1 MSIPEIQSEVI
12 AYALSTY
19 TLPSA
24 SDVKSYASNRNLPV
38 KEFYDAVSEFVGKG
52 WIREPKEGYW
62 GSYDILFVTPSG
74 INMMTRLVSRRIFDA
89 VFNKLEKVRLDRDV
103 RTHVTVMKA
112 AVDYIQNGRLPPPLS
127 QTFSEDELKTWASM
141 EAAFMVHLLDYDHW
155 KPFVE
160 ALPAKIIAP
169 AALRSAQDTADARGF
184 DVTSDEFRDYLM
196 RHLSKEAAAE
206 YRDWRHYYADFL
218 CSGKPHELLKKMNCE
233 SPWYMIVSAAASIMD
248 NEAPS
253 NAVSCM
259 KTALSRLH
267 QIHFETWFEAW
278 LYAIALYRDRATPAS
293 VRKLERMLEVKRV
306 ADNIYLKPA
315 ILIALLGC
323 GRDAKKAAVS
333 FREDFMEVLRGQ
345 SIERLKYQ
353 IVVPFAITALNF
365 GLLEKIDFIGDGA
378 RNWMSY
384 LPMLDFEFQRLSGKR
399 EEAESIARKYGIKQ
413 MLPHYDIRPEWD
425 LVLDRLIARPG
436 ISNGHGQAYSE
447 GQFPTERMAY
457 AINTDTPGW
466 EISIRSQKFKA
477 TSRTWL
483 KGAVIKLSTFL
494 DRAPK
499 LSDEAQRVATAI
511 HFERPNS
518 YWSTRGDYVFNI
530 PEAMME
536 LVGSQNVIDAKTL
549 EPIDVEKRPLE
560 ISVLRNGDVYSFT
573 NNLSP
578 EFDPEKDSI
587 SFTRASSSLIIVTRP
602 TNNELELLK
611 AVSGINF
618 PLAAREKLTH
628 YLEKLSARTPV
639 MSDLLKDSK
648 HLEKQSGD
656 ARITFRLEPFGTGT
670 HHVTALVHP
679 VAENPLTCSP
689 GEGLAFIATRIGNK
703 TVQVARDLK
712 KERENYDALLSALSR
727 LEEMRDGEFS
737 WELPV
742 AETLEML
749 EVLRTHTDT
758 ALLEWPEG
766 VKFRVSRPQIFPS
779 SLKLS
784 LRSLGSWFE
793 LEGKVQIDEKTVLT
807 VQELLERLRESE
819 GRFIRLG
826 DDEYV
831 ALTESLKKELE
842 HIEGLVT
849 SRKNG
854 ELRISAFNADSI
866 ERLGEE
872 GIEIDSD
879 EAFRSLCSRIREAK
893 HFTPEV
899 PAGLRAEL
907 RPYQQ
912 EGFEWLSRLLSWGA
926 GALLA
931 DDMGLGKTIQAIAL
945 LLSRAKAGPQLVVM
959 PAAVLFNWSDELQRF
974 APGLKIKMLQ
984 QADDRRKLV
993 DEARAGDVILTTYG
1007 ILSAEI
1013 EALSSREW
1021 TTVVLD
1027 EAHNIKNRDTKT
1039 SKAAMQLKSSARV
1052 LLTGTPLQ
1060 NNLGEIWNLFEFA
1073 NPGLLGSSQSFAE
1086 RFIIPIERNKDR
1098 NCQRLLK
1105 RLISPFILRRT
1116 KAEVLDELPEKTEVT
1131 LRVELSE
1138 AERTLYE
1145 SLRESASQRLKSGEI
1160 NPIEALAELMK
1171 LRQAACAAELVNPK
1185 LKLESS
1191 KINAFLKLADTLI
1204 EGGHRALVFSQF
1216 TSYLAILRKELD
1228 KKKIKYLYLDG
1239 ATPAGQRQKLV
1250 DAFQKGEMPL
1260 FLISLKAGG
1269 TGLNLTA
1276 ADYVA
1281 ILDPWWNPAIESQA
1295 SDRAY
1300 RIGQENPVTIYRL
1313 IAENT
1318 IEEKII
1324 RLHETKKSLADA
1336 LLEGSDMSNRLS
1348 REEILKLL
1356 AED

>member
-1 MSIPEIQSEVI
+1 MSIPQIQSEAI

-24 SDVKSYASNRNLPV
+24 SEVKSYASNRKLPV
-38 KEFYDAVSEFVGKG
+38 KEFTDAISEFVGKG
-52 WIREPKEGYW
+52 WIRQPKEGYW
-62 GSYDILFVTPSG
+62 GSYEILFVTPGG
-74 INMMTRLVSRRIFDA
+74 INMMTRLVSRKTFDA

-103 RTHVTVMKA
+103 RMHVTVMKA
-112 AVDYIQNGRLPPPLS
+112 AVNFIQTGRLPAPLS
-127 QTFSEDELKTWASM
+127 ETFSEDEIKTWASM
-141 EAAFMVHLLDYDHW
+141 EAPVMVQLLDYDHW

-160 ALPAKIIAP
+160 ALPAKIIAY
-169 AALRSAQDTADARGF
+169 AALRVAQDTADARGF
-184 DVTSDEFRDYLM
+184 DVTSDKFRDYLM

-248 NEAPS
+248 NEEPS

-278 LYAIALYRDRATPAS
+278 LYAIALYRDRANPAS
-293 VRKLERMLEVKRV
+293 VRKLERMMEVKRIAENV
-306 ADNIYLKPA
+306 YLKPA

-323 GRDAKKAAVS
+323 GRDARKAAVS
-333 FREDFMEVLRGQ
+333 FREAFMEALPGE
-345 SIERLKYQ
+345 SIESLNPQ
-353 IVVPFAITALNF
+353 IAVPFAITALNF
-365 GLLEKIDFIGDGA
+365 GLLEKIDFMGENA
-378 RNWMSY
+378 RNWMSF
-384 LPMLDFEFQRLSGKR
+384 LPMLDFAFQRLTGR
-399 EEAESIARKYGIKQ
+399 NEEAESIARKYGIKQ
-413 MLPHYDIRPEWD
+413 FLPHYVIRPEWD

-436 ISNGHGQAYSE
+436 ISGGNGQDYTE
-447 GQFPTERMAY
+447 GQLPTERIAY
-457 AINTDTPGW
+457 AVDTEKPGW
-466 EISIRSQKFKA
+466 EITIRSQKFKA
-477 TSRTWL
+477 TTRTWL
-483 KGAVIKLSTFL
+483 KGTVMKLSTFVE
-494 DRAPK
+494 RAPK
-499 LSDEAQRVATAI
+499 LSDEAQRVANAV
-511 HFERPNS
+511 HLES
-518 YWSTRGDYVFNI
+518 LYWTRGMQVLNV
-530 PEAMME
+530 PEALME

-560 ISVLRNGDVYSFT
+560 ISVLRNNDTYSFT

-578 EFDPEKDSI
+578 EFDPEEDKI
-587 SFTRASSSLIIVTRP
+587 SLTRASSSLIIVTRP
-602 TNNELELLK
+602 TDNERELLK
-611 AVSGINF
+611 AVRGINF

-656 ARITFRLEPFGTGT
+656 ARITFRLEPFGAGT

-679 VAENPLTCSP
+679 VADNPLACSP
-689 GEGLAFIATRIGNK
+689 GEGLAFIATRIGTK

-712 KERENYDALLSALSR
+712 KERKNFDELLSALSR
-727 LEEMRDGEFS
+727 LEELRDGEFS

-749 EVLRTHTDT
+749 EVLRTHADT

-784 LRSLGSWFE
+784 LRSMGSWFE
-793 LEGKVQIDEKTVLT
+793 LEGKVQIDEKTMLT
-807 VQELLERLRESE
+807 VNELLERLRESE

-842 HIEGLVT
+842 HIESLVA
-849 SRKNG
+849 SQKKG
-854 ELRISAFNADSI
+854 ELRISAFNAGSI
-866 ERLGEE
+866 EKLGEE

-879 EAFRSLCSRIREAK
+879 EAFRSLCSRIRAAE
-893 HFTPEV
+893 HFSPKI
-899 PAGLRAEL
+899 PGGLKTEL

-912 EGFEWLSRLLSWGA
+912 EGFEWLSRLISWGA

-945 LLSRAKAGPQLVVM
+945 LLSRAKEGPQLVVM

-974 APGLKIKMLQ
+974 APGLSAKMLQ
-984 QADDRRKLV
+984 QAEDRKKLV
-993 DEARAGDVILTTYG
+993 DEAEAGDVVLTTYG

-1013 EALSSREW
+1013 EALSGREW
-1021 TTVVLD
+1021 ATVVLD
-1027 EAHNIKNRDTKT
+1027 EAHNIKNRDTRM
-1039 SKAAMQLKSSARV
+1039 SKAAMQLKSAARV

-1145 SLRESASQRLKSGEI
+1145 SLRETASQRLETGEI

-1348 REEILKLL
+1348 RDEILRLL